1 MRVQYDGCHIL
12 GSCESK
18 WVLCFGRV
26 ASFYYSL
33 HMLHRGTV
41 LLNGHDQS
49 VSDYPC
55 LLGYQ
60 MILCTSSI
68 GFLNC
73 IYVFLVQFVV
83 LELVSQTLLTSNGLV
98 VQHVPNN

>member
-1 MRVQYDGCHIL
+1 MHVQYDGCHIL

-18 WVLCFGRV
+18 WVLCYGRV

-33 HMLHRGTV
+33 RMLHRGTA
-41 LLNGHDQS
+41 LLNGHGQS
-49 VSDYPC
+49 VSHYSC

-60 MILCTSSI
+60 MLLRTSSI

-73 IYVFLVQFVV
+73 IYVFLVLFVV
-83 LELVSQTLLTSNGLV
+83 LELVSQNRLTSNGLV